1 VTLQLCDVISP
12 NENQSALEEEDS
24 FAASSAASLR
34 TVIVAAAAAAAA
46 FRRSVGRQDGQPV
59 CVCDDAAV
67 VVSHGHALRG

>member
-34 TVIVAAAAAAAA
+34 TVIVAAAAAA